1 MQNIGI
7 NPLVVYDA
15 HDFEAGHPGFGP
27 GQYGCDPR
35 GNVYIFLEF
44 QSNVDANRHVDWDAD
59 FVGEAP
65 AGVPGTGR
73 QSGFLSAAD
82 AVVATATAPVYAWVQ
97 VFGRALGSL
106 RFAAAVDA
114 RLYLS
119 STTSAFA
126 ASGTQISGIQLLEVS
141 DSSNTVAVHLTYP
154 HTL

>member
-15 HDFEAGHPGFGP
+15 HDYDAGHPGFGP
-27 GQYGCDPR
+27 GQYGCDAR

-44 QSNVDANRHVDWDAD
+44 QSNVDANRHVDWDLD

-65 AGVPGTGR
+65 SGAPGTGR
-73 QSGFLSAAD
+73 QSGFLAAAD
-82 AVVATATAPVYAWVQ
+82 AVTASATAPVYGWVQ
-97 VFGRALGSL
+97 VFGRAEGSL
-106 RFAAAVDA
+106 RFAAAVGA
-114 RLYLS
+114 RLFLS

-126 ASGTQISGIQLLEVS
+126 ASGNQLSGLHLLEAS
-141 DSSNTVAVHLTYP
+141 TTTNTVAVHLSYP